1 MAFSFDVITTSF
13 SCKYTEKTYNSLLYM
28 KGFNMKL
35 RNNLLAQLIF
45 RSVLLIIAIISLITS
60 FTIRNIAS
68 DGGAISPF
76 LFYTHWSCFLA
87 ELTIG
92 ASFLSTLLQF
102 IKGKRE
108 GNNTYLPLLKFCSN
122 IMIIATFIV
131 AAFVL
136 PNKIWMAGYWN
147 FSSIF
152 HHFLMPILVVLDS
165 ALFDRKRTYRLS
177 YPFLGVILPLIYW
190 IVVITRFTIKRNSCG
205 GNIPTDLWD
214 YYYPYGFTNMDK
226 TSSYG
231 FLIGLLAGIL
241 VGLIAI
247 GFAYWALDKLEKG
260 EDGKIHFN
268 KNIDK
273 ENVHDVFALISR
285 KKGA

>member
-1 MAFSFDVITTSF
+1 
-13 SCKYTEKTYNSLLYM
+13 
-28 KGFNMKL
+28 MKL
-35 RNNLLAQLIF
+35 RNNLIAQLIF
-45 RSVLLIIAIISLITS
+45 RSLLLVVAGISLVTS
-60 FTIRNIAS
+60 FTIRNMAS

-76 LFYTHWSCFLA
+76 LYYTHWSCFLA

-92 ASFLSTLLQF
+92 ASFLSTLIQV

-122 IMIIATFIV
+122 IMIIATFVV

-136 PNKIWMAGYWN
+136 PDKIWTAGYWN

-152 HHFLMPILVVLDS
+152 HHFLLPILVVLDS
-165 ALFDRKRTYRLS
+165 ALFDRKRTYRVS
-177 YPFLGVILPLIYW
+177 YPFLGVVLPLIYW
-190 IVVITRFTIKRNSCG
+190 IVVITRFTIKRNG
-205 GNIPTDLWD
+205 GKIAENLWD
-214 YYYPYGFTNMDK
+214 YYYPYGFTNVDN

-241 VGLIAI
+241 VALIAI
-247 GFAYWALDKLEKG
+247 GFLYYAIDKLEKG

-268 KNIDK
+268 KGIDQ
-273 ENVHDVFALISR
+273 ENMHDIFALVKR
-285 KKGA
+285 K